1 MSDSVTLEYG
11 AGQFSTSP
19 KFAPYDMVMLNLD
32 ENNYISSPGAKILE
46 VTDSTSMTDTA
57 KSYAY
62 TGSEREYTTNKWYS
76 YSGSAW
82 VAGSNYTP
90 WANRNNGTYTFTWT
104 ESQSK
109 WRYQFNGSGSTYYTT
124 EQIYSNFAIDIHF
137 AAVTGFTD
145 APKAGDVITVVLIKT
160 TDSNVNE
167 KQNVSINCTLTRSGS
182 CMEADSP
189 LVKPAERQ
197 AVADNLLQEL
207 YGYEY
212 QPYQATTAHI
222 DPAAELGDAI
232 HAYGYYS
239 GIYSQ
244 ELTFDSMMA
253 SDIGAPCEEEVDNEL
268 EYESSTDRNYK
279 RKFADIAAEF
289 LIKAD
294 EISARVTKEGSG
306 DGFSWSLVYDS
317 WTVKKGNTE
326 ILKVDSDGL
335 HVTGDGTFTGTIYAS
350 AGEFT
355 GDIKGGTIHIGD
367 NFSVDRSGNMSAS
380 NASFSGS
387 ISGSTITGGT
397 INIGNGNFTVDSN
410 GNLHA
415 ATGSF
420 TGSVYA
426 SNILYGATGG
436 YFNGAGITSAS
447 LASDRM
453 VQAVVDRLGW
463 ANDYNNATG
472 QNTSNYPTYFSA
484 GNLVGRTS
492 ISCAGTIS
500 GKFSGTQ
507 YKALDSNGDLRCNL
521 EEHYHSFTESGGKIY
536 IGKPQISQGNF
547 SIAAT
552 QTYKDGIAAEKATW
566 KPTSLSISS
575 TGASN
580 NTVYNI
586 SVTAYNAAGTSLI
599 TQGTTTDRTVYTQ
612 GYRDCESEFSTTTA
626 YSRGSWVSGHY
637 KVGNYCSD
645 TLYVYRDG
653 YYYQVLDTL
662 YFLGDYVD
670 GYYPCGSS
678 GTYYTR
684 K

>member
-57 KSYAY
+57 KIYAY

-90 WANRNNGTYTFTWT
+90 WANRNNGTYIFTWT

-197 AVADNLLQEL
+197 AVADKLLQEL

-472 QNTSNYPTYFSA
+472 QNTSNFPAYFRA
-484 GNLVGRTS
+484 GHFTTPNSFYGPSFVV
-492 ISCAGTIS
+492 
-500 GKFSGTQ
+500 
-507 YKALDSNGDLRCNL
+507 SNSYGYNEVHL
-521 EEHYHSFTESGGKIY
+521 ETHYHTFTESNGTIKI
-536 IGKPQISQGNF
+536 GQPTTTQGSF

-552 QTYKDGIAAEKATW
+552 QTYKDMVAALT
-566 KPTSLSISS
+566 ISS
-575 TGASN
+575 ANSDI
-580 NTVYNI
+580 VINI
-586 SVTAYNAAGTSLI
+586 SSDGKFYNLTANAKNAAGTSV
-599 TQGTTTDRTVYTQ
+599 GTFTKATGTGAWD
-612 GYRDCESEFSTTTA
+612 
-626 YSRGSWVSGHY
+626 
-637 KVGNYCSD
+637 N
-645 TLYVYRDG
+645 G
-653 YYYQVLDTL
+653 YYAGEQAHAN
-662 YFLGDYVD
+662 DYTN
-670 GYYPCGSS
+670 GYNAAASHYH
-678 GTYYTR
+678 GTYVWLGYQIQNNGDGTITYWDR
-684 K
+684 GQDYYYYYS

>member
-19 KFAPYDMVMLNLD
+19 KFAPYDMIILALD

-46 VTDSTSMTDTA
+46 VTDSSAMTDTS

-62 TGSEREYTTNKWYS
+62 TGSERGYTTNKWYS

-90 WANRNNGTYTFTWT
+90 WANRNTGTYTFTWNT
-104 ESQSK
+104 TQNK
-109 WRYQFNGSGSTYYTT
+109 WRYNTSSTYYTT
-124 EQIYSNFAIDIHF
+124 EQLYSTYGIEVHF
-137 AAVTGFTD
+137 ASVTGFTD
-145 APKAGDVITVVLIKT
+145 QPKDGDVITVVLIKT
-160 TDSNVNE
+160 TDSNVND
-167 KQNVSINCTLTRSGS
+167 KQNVSLNITMTRSGT
-182 CMEADSP
+182 CMEAACP

-197 AVADNLLQEL
+197 SVADNLLKDL

-212 QPYQATTAHI
+212 QPYSATTAI
-222 DPAAELGDAI
+222 VDPAAEIGDAI

-239 GIYSQ
+239 GIYEQ

-253 SDIGAPCEEEVDNEL
+253 SDIGAPWEEEVDNEL

-294 EISARVTKEGSG
+294 EISARVTKEGAG
-306 DGFSWSLVYDS
+306 DGFSWSLVYDN

-326 ILKVDSDGL
+326 ILKVDANGL
-335 HVTGDGTFTGTIYAS
+335 HVTGDGTFTGTIYAN

-355 GDIKGGTIHIGD
+355 GDIKGGTIHIGN
-367 NFSVDRSGNMSAS
+367 NFSVDSSGNMSAS

-415 ATGSF
+415 ATGTF

-426 SNILYGATGG
+426 SNIQYGNVGG
-436 YFNGAGITSAS
+436 YFNGAGITSSS

-463 ANDYNNATG
+463 ANDYNNATKN
-472 QNTSNYPTYFSA
+472 NTQNYPTYFRA
-484 GNLVGRTS
+484 GYFTSPNSFYAPRFIVNRGSDTELNLESHYHTFS
-492 ISCAGTIS
+492 ESNGTI
-500 GKFSGTQ
+500 T
-507 YKALDSNGDLRCNL
+507 
-521 EEHYHSFTESGGKIY
+521 
-536 IGKPQISQGNF
+536 IGQPSTYQGSF

-552 QTYKDGIAAEKATW
+552 QTYKDGIAAEKAAW
-566 KPTSLSISS
+566 QPTSLSITATQSG
-575 TGASN
+575 TG
-580 NTVYNI
+580 YNI
-586 SVTAYNAAGTSLI
+586 SVTAYNAANSALI
-599 TQGTTTDRTVYTQ
+599 TRGTTTGSEAYNA
-612 GYRDCESEFSTTTA
+612 GYREASNHFQYTSVWLGYDVDYNESTGYVTWTDRGTA
-626 YSRGSWVSGHY
+626 
-637 KVGNYCSD
+637 
-645 TLYVYRDG
+645 G
-653 YYYQVLDTL
+653 YYQWVN
-662 YFLGDYVD
+662 
-670 GYYPCGSS
+670 
-678 GTYYTR
+678 
-684 K
+684 